1 MRVLLVEDEKYI
13 DRAVAEVLKKNHYAV
28 DMVFRGDE
36 ALAYA
41 STGIY
46 DLVILDI
53 MLPGMDGLSVLRKLR
68 AGNITAP
75 VILLTA
81 RTSLEDTVPGL
92 DAGADDYLPK
102 PFHTDEL
109 LARIRALGRRNIGF
123 AVEGRLDFGDLSL
136 EPQALTL
143 TLLGD
148 GRRDE
153 GCGGRHEGQRDGW
166 HEGRC
171 GGRNDGRHEGRS
183 EEQRDGQ
190 RNGGRNEGRCERL
203 GLKATQLL
211 ELLIVNAGAVVPKE
225 TMLRKLWGY
234 DVDVDNNHVE
244 AHISLLR
251 KALAAIG
258 SSVSIRTVRGVGY
271 ALMERPA
278 DPDERR
284 LA

>member
-13 DRAVAEVLKKNHYAV
+13 ARAVAEVLKKNHYAV
-28 DMVFRGDE
+28 DMVFSGDE
-36 ALAYA
+36 GLAYA
-41 STGIY
+41 STGTY

-81 RTSLEDTVPGL
+81 RNSLEDKVRGL

-109 LARIRALGRRNIGF
+109 LARIRALGRRNVGF

-143 TLLGD
+143 TREGH
-148 GRRDE
+148 DE
-153 GCGGRHEGQRDGW
+153 PHGEW
-166 HEGRC
+166 H
-171 GGRNDGRHEGRS
+171 
-183 EEQRDGQ
+183 
-190 RNGGRNEGRCERL
+190 ERL

-211 ELLIVNAGAVVPKE
+211 ELLIVNAGTVVPKE

-234 DVDVDNNHVE
+234 DVGVDNNHVE

-251 KALAAIG
+251 KVLAAIG

-271 ALMERPA
+271 ALTERPA
-278 DPDERR
+278 DPNEGRPV
-284 LA
+284 